1 LRLADTFKVALIL
14 LFMMLVSA
22 CQRPKHDPAAL
33 VPEQDTPLV
42 SVVNVNDPAAS
53 AQLVRGFY
61 ALESGTWRWTMK
73 KFEVALKPPAG
84 AAENG
89 ARLDFRFTIPEVIFT
104 RMGEVTVSAT
114 INGLAL
120 RPETYLK
127 PGDYMYVRDV
137 PAAALKG
144 DAVAVEFT
152 SDKGIAPT
160 AEDAHEFA
168 LVAVAMGLEPA
179 GLPSK

>member
-1 LRLADTFKVALIL
+1 VLIL
-14 LFMMLVSA
+14 LFTTIVPA
-22 CQRPKHDPAAL
+22 CQRRKHDPAAL
-33 VPEQDTPLV
+33 VPEPNTPLV
-42 SVVNVNDPAAS
+42 SMVNVNDPAAS

-61 ALESGTWRWTMK
+61 SLESGTWRWTMK

-89 ARLDFRFTIPEVIFT
+89 ARLSFRFTIPEVIFT
-104 RMGEVTVSAT
+104 RLGAITVNAT

-127 PGDYMYVRDV
+127 PGDYTYIRDV
-137 PAAALKG
+137 PASALHG
-144 DAVAVEFT
+144 DAVAVEFA

-160 AEDAHEFA
+160 ADDVHEFA
-168 LVAVAMGLEPA
+168 LVAVSMGLERV
-179 GLPSK
+179 GLASK